1 MGNAQTL
8 FSLEASAAYERDG
21 FQDAVRYLRKTAG
34 RQFLQAD
41 NLAVY
46 RTTTSA
52 KSDVITNAA
61 VQLVMV
67 SVKSPATATTNS
79 WLNLFNT
86 SSASV
91 TLGGLPKATEVIFV
105 PYTKTRTVNFYQ
117 ASDPHAYTAA
127 LSVAVTDGPH
137 SGTAADATNAPVVTI
152 LYASP

>member
-52 KSDVITNAA
+52 LSDVITNAA
-61 VQLVMV
+61 VQLVLV
-67 SVKSPATATTNS
+67 SVKSPSTATTNS

-86 SSASV
+86 SSGSV
-91 TLGGLPKATEVIFV
+91 TLGGLPKATEVFFV
-105 PYTKTRTVNFYQ
+105 PYTKTRTVVAYQ

-127 LSVAVTDGPH
+127 LSIAVTTAPH
-137 SGTAADATNAPVVTI
+137 GATAADATNAPVTTI